1 MRALGT
7 EFFSLFLFLFPFIL
21 IFFFCSMYQGRT
33 FRRIRIITRVMY
45 IIHSHIIVDNVIHTR
60 RLRNF
65 GNTIRTFTLSVLR
78 PTTGVFKVT
87 LQTTTVTR
95 WSYNI
100 VFNDFKYQNNRAQ
113 ITQVTIT
120 YVIGIIIMVVY
131 SRTAKP

>member
-1 MRALGT
+1 MKQNS
-7 EFFSLFLFLFPFIL
+7 FSFYYFD
-21 IFFFCSMYQGRT
+21 FFFCSMYQGRT